1 MFTKQKNG
9 IFFIN
14 FGILHFDNQG
24 FRSSFDSTNKNPQ
37 TMKTTKNNLLAFKK
51 TSIVELSKSDCSKIR
66 GGNDNDVTITDPDRS
81 GIYSLL
87 CPTTHP
93 TRPN

>member
-1 MFTKQKNG
+1 MFTKLKSG

-14 FGILHFDNQG
+14 LGILHFDYQA
-24 FRSSFDSTNKNPQ
+24 FRSSFESTNKNPH

-66 GGNDNDVTITDPDRS
+66 GGNGNDITDPDRS

>member
-1 MFTKQKNG
+1 
-9 IFFIN
+9 
-14 FGILHFDNQG
+14 
-24 FRSSFDSTNKNPQ
+24 
-37 TMKTTKNNLLAFKK
+37 MKTTKNNLLAFKK
-51 TSIVELSKSDCSKIR
+51 TSIVELSKSDCSKIK
-66 GGNDNDVTITDPDRS
+66 GGNDVTDPITDPDRS